1 VRNIR
6 GNCKMLDKLTDFLDY
21 INQYSGA
28 LCFFTLIVLCYNVS
42 KWGEKIINEIKFI
55 HRRDEILLVNDNL
68 KHIPRDLNGDYF
80 TNKEDN
86 NA

>member
-1 VRNIR
+1 MNNIIDILIR
-6 GNCKMLDKLTDFLDY
+6 FLDY

-42 KWGEKIINEIKFI
+42 KWGERIINEIKFL

-68 KHIPRDLNGDYF
+68 RHIPRDLNGDYF
-80 TNKEDN
+80 TNKEE
-86 NA
+86 

>member
-1 VRNIR
+1 
-6 GNCKMLDKLTDFLDY
+6 MLDKLTGLLDY

-28 LCFFTLIVLCYNVS
+28 LCFFTLIALCYNVS

-68 KHIPRDLNGDYF
+68 RHIPRDLNGDYF